1 MAGSV
6 KRGVLATAVVL
17 VFAAGCGSTEHMTA
31 TAPPST
37 TAPHATT
44 TTTTRPS
51 GGGAP
56 AAQLRA
62 TPGVTQAELTRA
74 DHLLD
79 TTIADLPQWNTPDK
93 AQAAGYRS
101 IGDSVTG
108 DEHYVNWSYV
118 DDGHILD
125 PKRPE
130 SLVYEY
136 RGGKQRVVAA
146 MYMLPWG
153 SSFANVPDVGGGL
166 TQWHVHNDL
175 CLTDDPQQ
183 KFVVGFA
190 SLGQPCRPGTS
201 KAGNTPMLHVWIVP
215 NQCGPFSALDGVG
228 AGQIAPGQT
237 RLCDTTNA
245 AVR

>member
-1 MAGSV
+1 MK
-6 KRGVLATAVVL
+6 KRFVLGTGAVLLL
-17 VFAAGCGSTEHMTA
+17 VAGCGSTGHMTA
-31 TAPPST
+31 VSPPST
-37 TAPHATT
+37 APASTT
-44 TTTTRPS
+44 TTATRPKDS
-51 GGGAP
+51 GSQP
-56 AAQLRA
+56 AQLQA
-62 TPGVTQAELTRA
+62 TPGVTNAQLARA
-74 DHLLD
+74 DHLLN
-79 TTIADLPQWNTPDK
+79 TTISGLPKWNTPAK
-93 AQAAGYRS
+93 AEAAGYRS

-136 RGGKQRVVAA
+136 RNGKQQVVAA

-153 SSFANVPDVGGGL
+153 STFADVPDVGGGL
-166 TQWHVHNDL
+166 TQWHVHDDL

-190 SLGQPCRPGTS
+190 SLGRPCGPGTT

-215 NQCGPFSALDGVG
+215 NPCGPFAALEGVG

-245 AVR
+245 SVR

>member
-1 MAGSV
+1 MKERWLGACAV
-6 KRGVLATAVVL
+6 VVLAA
-17 VFAAGCGSTEHMTA
+17 CGSSAGHSGA
-31 TAPPST
+31 AAPTST
-37 TAPHATT
+37 TRAPVATT
-44 TTTTRPS
+44 TTTTQPRS
-51 GGGAP
+51 GR
-56 AAQLRA
+56 AQLRA
-62 TPGVTQAELTRA
+62 TPGVTDAQLARA

-79 TTIADLPQWNTPDK
+79 TTITDIPTWNTPAK
-93 AQAAGYRS
+93 AQAAGYRT

-136 RGGKQRVVAA
+136 RGGSQKLVAA
-146 MYMLPWG
+146 MYMLPFG
-153 SSFANVPDVGGGL
+153 STFADVPDVGGSL
-166 TQWHVHNDL
+166 TQWHVHADL
-175 CLTDDPQQ
+175 CLTEDPNQ
-183 KFVVGFA
+183 KFVAGFA
-190 SLGQPCRPGTS
+190 ALDGPCPAGTT

-215 NQCGPFSALDGVG
+215 NPCGPFAALEGVG

-245 AVR
+245 EVR